1 MGDLLRRYQPCRSLV
16 GWRPQLCQQCLWH
29 AAQGLGLVS
38 QPSIFDSET
47 PLPSDTLA
55 KREKTLLGFDTR
67 YARVHDQ
74 LRLLLNVRELAGW
87 SHKNH
92 GKSLPICDLVAEQY
106 PLVIFHGD
114 VGTGKTATAECIA
127 NKLVIEARS
136 EDSILFKL
144 SNRVRGS
151 GMVGEMGTLIAEAF
165 KKVIQSAGKH
175 RRAVLIIDE
184 GDSLA
189 ASRAQEHSHH
199 EDKVAVNTLI
209 QGVDDLRQYG
219 GRIVVILCTNRLSVL
234 DPALCR
240 RAAIIEEFRRPT
252 DDERRQLLTMD
263 LAGLS
268 LTPIQLSQLVEATG
282 ARAGKPSWTYSDIR
296 TRLYPAALA
305 KAFPSG
311 PLRFDQLKLAA
322 AAITASPVMEDR

>member
-1 MGDLLRRYQPCRSLV
+1 
-16 GWRPQLCQQCLWH
+16 
-29 AAQGLGLVS
+29 VS
-38 QPSIFDSET
+38 EASIFDSET
-47 PLPSDTLA
+47 PLPSDALA
-55 KREKTLLGFDTR
+55 KRQTTLLGFDVR
-67 YARVHDQ
+67 YTRVHDQ
-74 LRLLLNVRELAGW
+74 LRLLLNVGGLSDWSQKHHCKKLA
-87 SHKNH
+87 
-92 GKSLPICDLVAEQY
+92 ICDLVAEQY

-127 NKLVIEARS
+127 NKLVIEAKS
-136 EDSILFKL
+136 EDSTLFKL

-165 KKVIQSAGKH
+165 KKVIQSAGKY
-175 RRAVLIIDE
+175 RRAILVIDE
-184 GDSLA
+184 GDSLG

-234 DPALCR
+234 DPALRR

-252 DDERRQLLTMD
+252 DEERRQLFTMD
-263 LAGLS
+263 LAGLG
-268 LTPIQLSQLVEATG
+268 LTAIQVSELVKATG
-282 ARAGKPSWTYSDIR
+282 PRPDQPTWTYSDIR

-305 KAFPSG
+305 KAYPNA
-311 PLRFDQLKLAA
+311 PLRFDHLKVVAA
-322 AAITASPVMEDR
+322 AMQASPVMEDR